1 MARDI
6 NIKNV
11 EDNSGY
17 EIRCKIFKRIPD
29 TQDYDPKVQG
39 IFYAKEISP
48 FQETPILINGRIKDK
63 RYQATIETLDYV
75 NILNVDDYVLYL
87 GQMYRVESMS
97 SISISSQ
104 AYSIRPSKKTT
115 IVLVK

>member
-11 EDNSGY
+11 ENKEDY
-17 EIRCKIFKRIPD
+17 DVRCKIFKRIEG
-29 TQDYDPKVQG
+29 TQTYDPKVKG
-39 IFYAKEISP
+39 IFYAKEIAP
-48 FQETPILINGRIKDK
+48 FQETNIILNGNVKTK
-63 RYQATIETLDYV
+63 RFQATIETLDQI
-75 NILNVDDYVLYL
+75 NILDIDDYVLYQ
-87 GQMYRVESMS
+87 GNVYRVESKS

-104 AYSIRPSKKTT
+104 AYTIRPVKQTT

>member
-11 EDNSGY
+11 DNSGY
-17 EIRCKIFKRIPD
+17 EIRCKIFKRIPN
-29 TQDYDPKVQG
+29 TQTYEPKVKG

-48 FQETPILINGRIKDK
+48 FQETPILINGRIKDN

-87 GQMYRVESMS
+87 GQVYRVESMS
-97 SISISSQ
+97 SIVISSQ
-104 AYSIRPSKKTT
+104 VFSIRPSKKTT

>member
-11 EDNSGY
+11 ENKEGY
-17 EIRCKIFKRIPD
+17 DVRCKIFKRIGN
-29 TQDYDPKVQG
+29 TQTYDPKVKG
-39 IFYAKEISP
+39 VFYAKEISP
-48 FQETPILINGRIKDK
+48 FQETNIILNGNVKTK
-63 RYQATIETLDYV
+63 RFQATIETLDQI
-75 NILNVDDYVLYL
+75 NILDVDDYVLYQ
-87 GQMYRVESMS
+87 GNIYRVESKS

-104 AYSIRPSKKTT
+104 AYTIRPVKQTT

>member
-11 EDNSGY
+11 ENKNGY
-17 EIRCKIFKRIPD
+17 DIRCRIFKRIEK
-29 TQDYDPKVQG
+29 TQTYDPKVKG

-48 FQETPILINGRIKDK
+48 YQETPVILMGNVKSK
-63 RYQATIETLDYV
+63 RYQATIETLDQV
-75 NILNVDDYVLYL
+75 NILNVDDYVSYL
-87 GQMYRVESMS
+87 GQIYRVESKS
-97 SISISSQ
+97 SVSVSSQ
-104 AYSIRPSKKTT
+104 AYTNRPVKQTT